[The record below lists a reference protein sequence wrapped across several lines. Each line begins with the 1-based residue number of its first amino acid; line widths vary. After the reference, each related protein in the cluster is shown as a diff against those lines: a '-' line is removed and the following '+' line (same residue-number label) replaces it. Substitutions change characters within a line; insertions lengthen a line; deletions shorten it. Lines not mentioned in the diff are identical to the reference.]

1 MLRAMDAPRD
11 DRVGGGTHRRVSS
24 DATEH
29 SCGVASASRIPS
41 LPQLKLGLLRSPV
54 SSLSQPHCDG
64 SRSSSR
70 ADRLSPQASSRADRP
85 SPRSSAV
92 TNTSSCYSPRWRRGI
107 SLNGTHSNAT
117 PSAVDFSPMPSTRL
131 STLSSSA
138 YSSPRGAGHSLPL
151 SRMMGVCP
159 EDLDSL
165 EDKLRRMNRC
175 RSSAPTVHWPHKPA
189 AAFLLSPA
197 SAASSPPA
205 IMDSLGEIIV
215 SSVKPIKESIMGNN
229 VAKSGS
235 RRRVSLDAKATV
247 SLAYSK
253 SRHSQPG

>member
-1 MLRAMDAPRD
+1 MQRGMDGRD
-11 DRVGGGTHRRVSS
+11 DRAAAGGTRQRGLS
-24 DATEH
+24 DAAEH
-29 SCGVASASRIPS
+29 SCGVTSASRIPS

-64 SRSSSR
+64 SQSSSR
-70 ADRLSPQASSRADRP
+70 AGRLSPQASSCVDRP

-92 TNTSSCYSPRWRRGI
+92 TTIPSCYSPRWRRGI
-107 SLNGTHSNAT
+107 SLNGTHSDAT
-117 PSAVDFSPMPSTRL
+117 PSAVDSSPLPSTRL

-151 SRMMGVCP
+151 SHMMGVCP

-205 IMDSLGEIIV
+205 IMDSLGQIMV
-215 SSVKPIKESIMGNN
+215 SSVKPIKENTMGNR

-235 RRRVSLDAKATV
+235 RRVSLDAKATV
-247 SLAYSK
+247 SLTYSK
-253 SRHSQPG
+253 SRHFLPG